1 MEKLRTVFDK
11 LNKAYA
17 KHDLSQHLAVDK
29 VIVKFKSRV
38 IFRQH
43 IPKKRKCFSIKIYKL
58 CDDLRHESVLG

>member
-17 KHDLSQHLAVDK
+17 KFYDLLEHLAMDK
-29 VIVKFKSRV
+29 ITVKFKSRV
-38 IFRQH
+38 IVRQY

-58 CDDLRHESVLG
+58 CDDL